1 MENRGRAK
9 YGNKKV
15 EYDSILFDSKREMQR
30 YVVLKEAERKGVISD
45 LELHPKFELVPAI
58 KETYIKHLKTKDK
71 VCERTAQ
78 LAITYTADFR
88 YVKDGKA
95 VVEDVKASPHMAA
108 LDPKFLIK
116 EKLFR
121 AKFGFPIKRV
131 YKPNDE
137 I

>member
-1 MENRGRAK
+1 MRSRAK
-9 YGNKKV
+9 YGNKRLTIDGV
-15 EYDSILFDSKREMQR
+15 TWDSKREYQR
-30 YVVLKEAERKGVISD
+30 WLALRQAEKDGLISD
-45 LELHPKFELVPAI
+45 LERQPKYELVPAI
-58 KETYIKHLKTKDK
+58 KEKYIKHLKTKDK

-78 LAITYTADFR
+78 LPITYTADFR
-88 YVKDGKA
+88 YIKDGKT

-121 AKFGFPIKRV
+121 WKFGFPIKRV
-131 YKPNDE
+131 YKPTDE

>member
-1 MENRGRAK
+1 MRQSRAK
-9 YGNKKV
+9 YGNKRLTIDGV
-15 EYDSILFDSKREMQR
+15 TWDSKREYQR
-30 YVVLKEAERKGVISD
+30 WLVLRQAEKDGLISD
-45 LELHPKFELVPAI
+45 LERQPKYELVPAI

-78 LAITYTADFR
+78 LPITYTADFR
-88 YVKDGKA
+88 YIKDGNT

-121 AKFGFPIKRV
+121 WKFGFPIKRI
-131 YKPNDE
+131 YKPTDE